1 MIKYLGAFMILL
13 SGLSLGLGRV
23 MEGRRRIGTLRSVLA
38 ALELMQGELGAN
50 AAPLPELCTA
60 LCRRAS
66 PPAEDFFQTLNA
78 SLDRLG
84 EEDFAAL
91 WDRAAEKELF
101 ALKNGELEEIKALGN
116 IIGRYELDAQ
126 LSALRAAA
134 AAIRLCLDRALAEYP
149 GERKLGLML
158 PTALSALLALAL
170 L

>member
-91 WDRAAEKELF
+91 WGRAAEKELF

-116 IIGRYELDAQ
+116 IIGRYSFVSGSGAGRISGREKAWAYA
-126 LSALRAAA
+126 SNGAERAAGA
-134 AAIRLCLDRALAEYP
+134 GPVIRRRHGC
-149 GERKLGLML
+149 
-158 PTALSALLALAL
+158 
-170 L
+170 